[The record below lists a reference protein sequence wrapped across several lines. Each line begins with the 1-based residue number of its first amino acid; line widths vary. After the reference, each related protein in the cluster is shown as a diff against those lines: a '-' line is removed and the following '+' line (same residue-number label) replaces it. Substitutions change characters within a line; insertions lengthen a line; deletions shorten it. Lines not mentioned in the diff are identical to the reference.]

1 MLGCWPV
8 HMSFLYRAV
17 VVPYMHMHHKVYLVV
32 LNDYMI
38 MIVNVTFNRIDWCF
52 VHKQR
57 LPAVS
62 SNNAF
67 Y

>member
-1 MLGCWPV
+1 
-8 HMSFLYRAV
+8 
-17 VVPYMHMHHKVYLVV
+17 MHMHHKVYLVI